1 MPIAPRMSLNFKP
14 SKVFYGW
21 WIVGA
26 CFLIAMYTSGALFHG
41 FTAIFKPITNEFG
54 WSYTQISF
62 AQSIRGLEVSLVA
75 PLVGILVDRWGPR
88 KLIFG
93 GVCITSIGLLLLSR
107 TNSLS
112 VFYIAAVLTAIGM
125 SSSGTWV
132 TMAAVGSWFRRKMG
146 LATGI
151 MVCGYG
157 AGGFLVPVMVKLIDT
172 YEWRTTMVILAIG
185 ILIIGL
191 PLSLMV
197 RHKPEQYGYLPDGEL
212 PSTTIPE
219 VEVAAIPDPK
229 ADTEVKRALK
239 SRVFWHL
246 TLALTPQFI
255 AIGAV
260 ITHVMPYLSS
270 LGITRSVS
278 GLVAM
283 AIPLMSISGRFG
295 FCWLSDIFDK
305 RRRSA
310 DALAILALGL
320 LCFEYIPAGGT
331 WLLVPAIIFL
341 GIGYGGNIPIM
352 ALLVREYFGR
362 NKFGTIIGFVWGILM
377 LGNVTGP
384 PISGWVFDNWGNYQ
398 GIWLAFAGLTAIGIF
413 IMLNTPTVKA
423 WSRKTDRTP

>member
-1 MPIAPRMSLNFKP
+1 M
-14 SKVFYGW
+14 
-21 WIVGA
+21 
-26 CFLIAMYTSGALFHG
+26 
-41 FTAIFKPITNEFG
+41 TAI
-54 WSYTQISF
+54 
-62 AQSIRGLEVSLVA
+62 
-75 PLVGILVDRWGPR
+75 
-88 KLIFG
+88 
-93 GVCITSIGLLLLSR
+93 
-107 TNSLS
+107 
-112 VFYIAAVLTAIGM
+112 
-125 SSSGTWV
+125 
-132 TMAAVGSWFRRKMG
+132 
-146 LATGI
+146 
-151 MVCGYG
+151 
-157 AGGFLVPVMVKLIDT
+157 
-172 YEWRTTMVILAIG
+172 
-185 ILIIGL
+185 
-191 PLSLMV
+191 
-197 RHKPEQYGYLPDGEL
+197 
-212 PSTTIPE
+212 
-219 VEVAAIPDPK
+219 
-229 ADTEVKRALK
+229 
-239 SRVFWHL
+239 
-246 TLALTPQFI
+246 
-255 AIGAV
+255 

-295 FCWLSDIFDK
+295 FGWLSDKFDK
-305 RRRSA
+305 RRLSA

>member
-1 MPIAPRMSLNFKP
+1 MSLNFKP

-26 CFLIAMYTSGALFHG
+26 CFLIAMYTSGVLFHG

-62 AQSIRGLEVSLVA
+62 AQSIRGLEVGLVA

-88 KLIFG
+88 RLIFG
-93 GVCITSIGLLLLSR
+93 GVCITSLGLLLLSR

-112 VFYIAAVLTAIGM
+112 IFYIAAVLTAIGM

-197 RHKPEQYGYLPDGEL
+197 RHKPEQYGYLPDGKL

-229 ADTEVKRALK
+229 ADTEVKQALK

-260 ITHVMPYLSS
+260 ITHVMPYLNS

-295 FCWLSDIFDK
+295 FGWLSDKFDK
-305 RRRSA
+305 RRLSA

-320 LCFEYIPAGGT
+320 LCFEYIPAAGT

-341 GIGYGGNIPIM
+341 GIGYGGNIPVM
-352 ALLVREYFGR
+352 ALLVREYFGQ
-362 NKFGTIIGFVWGILM
+362 NKFGTIIGFV
-377 LGNVTGP
+377 
-384 PISGWVFDNWGNYQ
+384 
-398 GIWLAFAGLTAIGIF
+398 
-413 IMLNTPTVKA
+413 
-423 WSRKTDRTP
+423 